1 MTEKFGL
8 GAYLRE
14 IRERQGLTL
23 EEIAEETKI
32 NCRFLR
38 AIEEEAW
45 EDLPGEVYVRGYLR
59 AYAEAVGLDPGEVL
73 ARYSEI
79 RREETKQEDDGSEEC
94 PLPWKGRR
102 CWIILA
108 LIVLFLVALVV
119 FFLTRS

>member
-1 MTEKFGL
+1 M
-8 GAYLRE
+8 RE

-73 ARYSEI
+73 ARYSE
-79 RREETKQEDDGSEEC
+79 RRLRPENEC
-94 PLPWKGRR
+94 GTATHHRR
-102 CWIILA
+102 LTVSGYLIGAVILLILA
-108 LIVLFLVALVV
+108 MV
-119 FFLTRS
+119 FYLMVSHWH